1 MVGKNS
7 QLERPNKTFELI
19 ESKIEHVAEIKLAE
33 LESQHDRIQCKV
45 CGRRFQ
51 PSSYEK
57 HANIC

>member
-1 MVGKNS
+1 MVRKNS
-7 QLERPNKTFELI
+7 KVERPNKTFELV
-19 ESKIEHVAEIKLAE
+19 ESKLKHIAEIKLAE
-33 LESQHDRIQCKV
+33 LEPQQDRIQCKV